1 MNHLLKVMT
10 RKHHTE
16 MRGVLS
22 RYINPESVVFDV
34 GGHAGQFT
42 KLFSDMA
49 SSGQVFVFEPAIYSR
64 SILQIMA
71 SMKFLQ
77 NVYILPF
84 GLSNKVKHAEI
95 YTPVKKSGSLGYGL
109 AFVGSDENYN
119 RQVIASDIIL
129 STIDHVVNTLAIKKV
144 DFIKA
149 DIEGSELK
157 MLRGAENTLR
167 QFHPVL
173 MIELNDESLARN
185 RNTSR
190 QLMDFVKNIGYQKIK
205 KISVENGVVID
216 ECGFDEESYEGD
228 YIIES

>member
-71 SMKFLQ
+71 GMKFLQ

-109 AFVGSDENYN
+109 AFVGSNENYK
-119 RQVIASDIIL
+119 REVIASDIIL
-129 STIDHVVNTLAIKKV
+129 STMDHVVNTLAINKV

-149 DIEGSELK
+149 DIEGSELLLLQGGK
-157 MLRGAENTLR
+157 ETLKKYK
-167 QFHPVL
+167 PVL
-173 MIELNDESLARN
+173 LLEISDKALERNNHSGRELVSFLRE
-185 RNTSR
+185 
-190 QLMDFVKNIGYQKIK
+190 VGYQKIE
-205 KISVENGVVID
+205 KINVETGVV
-216 ECGFDEESYEGD
+216 ECEVKFAEAEFNGD
-228 YIIES
+228 YLFT